1 VIQLTNILNEGVKD
15 KKVSFEEFN
24 KDTILSY
31 PSKGWDKNGNALVDI
46 TLKSKPNANFT
57 FKYFVKGVKLDNYLE
72 NRKIKMPIQIKKHI
86 YNNFYK

>member
-1 VIQLTNILNEGVKD
+1 
-15 KKVSFEEFN
+15 
-24 KDTILSY
+24 
-31 PSKGWDKNGNALVDI
+31 LVDI

-72 NRKIKMPIQIKKHI
+72 NRKLRMPIQIKQHI